1 MRNTVWRNYSDNHV
15 YPSMYKFFGYEP
27 LNNSEIKGK
36 WLKSV
41 CEEPNVN
48 GLIGKRGIIIVSEH
62 AIGFRCPDGVM
73 KLCDNDSGEYGVSGI
88 NSSIEIKMSLKSTSN
103 RYKEP
108 KINVGIA
115 AVLLMLCYSL

>member
-41 CEEPNVN
+41 CEEP
-48 GLIGKRGIIIVSEH
+48 
-62 AIGFRCPDGVM
+62 
-73 KLCDNDSGEYGVSGI
+73 
-88 NSSIEIKMSLKSTSN
+88 
-103 RYKEP
+103 